1 MLGTLEHE
9 SAQYLAGY
17 VTKKM
22 TRKDDPRLVYGQHP
36 EFARMSL
43 RPGIGHSAMHEVA
56 SQIMEF
62 DLVDREGDVPVTL
75 RFGSRIMP
83 LGRYLARTLR
93 ELVGEEKNAPQIAL
107 DRMDAEMLPLRLAAR
122 SNGTT
127 FKTEIIKKA
136 DQAVLNMETRQRIY
150 KGKKTL

>member
-1 MLGTLEHE
+1 MLGSLEHE

-22 TRKDDPRLVYGQHP
+22 TRKDDDRLYGRHP

-43 RPGIGHSAMHEVA
+43 RPGIGYSAMHEVA

-62 DLVDREGDVPVTL
+62 DLVEREGDVPVTL
-75 RFGSRIMP
+75 RFGNRIMP
-83 LGRYLARTLR
+83 IGRYLARSLR
-93 ELVGEEKNAPQIAL
+93 ELVGEDKNAPQIAL
-107 DRMDAEMLPLRLAAR
+107 DRMDEEMYSLRLAAR

-127 FKTEIIKKA
+127 FKAEIVKAA
-136 DQAVLNMETRQRIY
+136 DQAVLNMESRQRIY
-150 KGKKTL
+150 KKRRSI